1 LTAESSS
8 GILQTFSSTVLS
20 TVPWYCENTRK
31 NEEAALFSPHEER
44 GLCAENLMNRATLSS
59 TSRTKPPLVS
69 AFRQTLPIIL
79 GYVPV
84 GFAYGVLA
92 QKSGLSGMNTILMSA
107 LVYAG
112 SAQLIAVGLFAGGV
126 APLAIVAT
134 TFVVNLRHLLMSAA
148 LAHYL
153 RAWDTTHLALFSYQ
167 MTDETFA
174 LHANRF
180 AKSQTCPAETFGI
193 NIIAQSAW
201 VGSTALGLAAST
213 LIKDIRPIGLDYA
226 HVHRPAP
233 GTIQVAAAPR
243 RGHRCG
249 SPFHRP
255 HARGP

>member
-1 LTAESSS
+1 MNSAAFSTTDRIES
-8 GILQTFSSTVLS
+8 
-20 TVPWYCENTRK
+20 
-31 NEEAALFSPHEER
+31 
-44 GLCAENLMNRATLSS
+44 
-59 TSRTKPPLVS
+59 PLAS

-92 QKSGLSGMNTILMSA
+92 QKSGLSGINTLLMSL

-112 SAQLIAVGLFAGGV
+112 SAQLIAVGLFAAGA

-148 LAHYL
+148 LAPYL
-153 RAWDTTHLALFSYQ
+153 RPWNKTRLALFSYQ

-180 AKSQTCPAETFGI
+180 AKSQIGPSETFGI

-213 LIKDIRPIGLDYA
+213 LITDIRPIGLDYA
-226 HVHRPAP
+226 LPAMFIALLLGQLKSRLHLAVALFAGVLSTTLLLAGLHQSHVLAA
-233 GTIQVAAAPR
+233 TILAATF
-243 RGHRCG
+243 GLG
-249 SPFHRP
+249 V
-255 HARGP
+255 HAWTSKQSS